1 PHIVAGG
8 PGRGSGHPAGSSA
21 GPPFTDA
28 RRVEGP
34 GELDSAAAEL
44 KLLISQIPVQD
55 GQQASYLGRP
65 VPGLTGWAFSGPVP
79 GEISDLLDDENGY
92 YLARLD
98 SLSVGGLQS
107 FATVKEEIRSVL
119 KSRKAAAAQLSKGET
134 LLREAKG
141 ASLTAAATK
150 ANIVADSAG
159 PFTRLGFIQGL
170 GYANEAIGAAFSIP
184 VGGLGLAQT
193 DEAVVVMQ
201 VLARVE
207 ANQTEFEAMK
217 GILREQ
223 ALQGARERRVRLFLD
238 NLRKEAT
245 IVDRRTEINAGVRRQ
260 SQIAP

>member
-1 PHIVAGG
+1 
-8 PGRGSGHPAGSSA
+8 
-21 GPPFTDA
+21 
-28 RRVEGP
+28 
-34 GELDSAAAEL
+34 
-44 KLLISQIPVQD
+44 
-55 GQQASYLGRP
+55 
-65 VPGLTGWAFSGPVP
+65 
-79 GEISDLLDDENGY
+79 
-92 YLARLD
+92 
-98 SLSVGGLQS
+98 
-107 FATVKEEIRSVL
+107 VKEEIRSVL

-141 ASLTAAATK
+141 ASLTAAASK
-150 ANIVADSAG
+150 ANFVADSAG

-201 VLARVE
+201 FLARVE